1 MDNILIPNYFLKSY
15 IDIEEDRLKSLLDA
29 FDLTDLINQKATNL
43 TSDQKRK
50 INVVRALINEPK
62 LILCDEPMLENED
75 GVFENIMKNFRI
87 ARDEFGATVIVATKD
102 YNFAKLADQV
112 IYLEDGKVRY

>member
-1 MDNILIPNYFLKSY
+1 
-15 IDIEEDRLKSLLDA
+15 
-29 FDLTDLINQKATNL
+29 
-43 TSDQKRK
+43 
-50 INVVRALINEPK
+50 
-62 LILCDEPMLENED
+62 MLENED